1 MQQTTPKLS
10 GLKQYHLLFVMS
22 LSGVD
27 WVFLL
32 IGAYLADL
40 SYTHISDL
48 LASQLGRLSFPH
60 RSHIPPAANLVML
73 TWQGR
78 GAGASKS
85 SHAHRQSHTAAA
97 SRRHKEACPWDSLP
111 GRCEVANNL
120 PAAHWLRTA
129 IGLCHGVTRPQ
140 LSFSLYKLIG
150 RCNKTEN

>member
-60 RSHIPPAANLVML
+60 RSHIPPAAHEGPAVVFGITPSFLFM
-73 TWQGR
+73 T
-78 GAGASKS
+78 
-85 SHAHRQSHTAAA
+85 
-97 SRRHKEACPWDSLP
+97 RRE
-111 GRCEVANNL
+111 GE
-120 PAAHWLRTA
+120 
-129 IGLCHGVTRPQ
+129 
-140 LSFSLYKLIG
+140 
-150 RCNKTEN
+150 

>member
-85 SHAHRQSHTAAA
+85 SHAREHVEMYTHFSSSCWQHVC
-97 SRRHKEACPWDSLP
+97 RHSLAKESDMT
-111 GRCEVANNL
+111 V
-120 PAAHWLRTA
+120 
-129 IGLCHGVTRPQ
+129 
-140 LSFSLYKLIG
+140 
-150 RCNKTEN
+150 